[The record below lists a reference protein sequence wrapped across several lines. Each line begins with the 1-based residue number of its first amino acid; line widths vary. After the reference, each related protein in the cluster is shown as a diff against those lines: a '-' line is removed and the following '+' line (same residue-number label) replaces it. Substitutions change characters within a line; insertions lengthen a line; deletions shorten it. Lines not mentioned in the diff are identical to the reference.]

1 MVEEILIMENKN
13 KSEIKKSVEAGETE
27 PTTPSPPK
35 VKKELSVVTL
45 PHDNDVMAQE
55 MAELFDEDRV
65 THRHGGSEP
74 EKD

>member
-1 MVEEILIMENKN
+1 MVDDAK
-13 KSEIKKSVEAGETE
+13 KSEELEGEDAGVEVSKAQ
-27 PTTPSPPK
+27 SPK
-35 VKKELSVVTL
+35 IKKELSVVSL

-65 THRHGGSEP
+65 THKHGGSEP

>member
-1 MVEEILIMENKN
+1 MDTTEKPDEQKD
-13 KSEIKKSVEAGETE
+13 SETLKPGQKDQ
-27 PTTPSPPK
+27 SPK
-35 VKKELSVVTL
+35 IKKELSVVSL

-65 THRHGGSEP
+65 THQHGSAEP

>member
-1 MVEEILIMENKN
+1 MMDHAKKTEIPP
-13 KSEIKKSVEAGETE
+13 E
-27 PTTPSPPK
+27 PEVPDKDPKAQSPK
-35 VKKELSVVTL
+35 AKKELSVVSL

-65 THRHGGSEP
+65 THKHGSAEP

>member
-1 MVEEILIMENKN
+1 MVDDAKETHELNIAKESAKEA
-13 KSEIKKSVEAGETE
+13 KSE
-27 PTTPSPPK
+27 SPK
-35 VKKELSVVTL
+35 IKKELSVISL

>member
-1 MVEEILIMENKN
+1 MEHDK
-13 KSEIKKSVEAGETE
+13 KSEEQTNSEADAKDPKSQ
-27 PTTPSPPK
+27 SPK
-35 VKKELSVVTL
+35 IKKELSVVSL

-55 MAELFDEDRV
+55 MADLFDEDRV

>member
-1 MVEEILIMENKN
+1 MMDDEK
-13 KSEIKKSVEAGETE
+13 KSEILEDGKTE
-27 PTTPSPPK
+27 DKDPTADAPK
-35 VKKELSVVTL
+35 IKKELSVVSL

-65 THRHGGSEP
+65 THKHGGSEP

>member
-1 MVEEILIMENKN
+1 MDTTEKPDEQKD
-13 KSEIKKSVEAGETE
+13 SEAPKTDQKDQ
-27 PTTPSPPK
+27 SPK
-35 VKKELSVVTL
+35 IKKELSVVSL

-65 THRHGGSEP
+65 THQHGSAEP

>member
-1 MVEEILIMENKN
+1 MEPTK
-13 KSEIKKSVEAGETE
+13 KSEGQEDFEAGGKESK
-27 PTTPSPPK
+27 PQPPK
-35 VKKELSVVTL
+35 IKKELSVVTL

-65 THRHGGSEP
+65 THQHGNSEP

>member
-1 MVEEILIMENKN
+1 MTDPAKKTDNPQEPEVPAKDP
-13 KSEIKKSVEAGETE
+13 KSQ
-27 PTTPSPPK
+27 TPK
-35 VKKELSVVTL
+35 AKKELSVVSL

-65 THRHGGSEP
+65 THQHGSAEP

>member
-1 MVEEILIMENKN
+1 MDQAK
-13 KSEIKKSVEAGETE
+13 KSEIPQEAEVAEKDTK
-27 PTTPSPPK
+27 TQTPK
-35 VKKELSVVTL
+35 TKKELSVVSL

-65 THRHGGSEP
+65 THQHGSAEP

>member
-1 MVEEILIMENKN
+1 MDNEK
-13 KSEIKKSVEAGETE
+13 KSEGHKNSEAGTKD
-27 PTTPSPPK
+27 PKAQSPK
-35 VKKELSVVTL
+35 IKKELSVVTL

-65 THRHGGSEP
+65 THRHGGAEP